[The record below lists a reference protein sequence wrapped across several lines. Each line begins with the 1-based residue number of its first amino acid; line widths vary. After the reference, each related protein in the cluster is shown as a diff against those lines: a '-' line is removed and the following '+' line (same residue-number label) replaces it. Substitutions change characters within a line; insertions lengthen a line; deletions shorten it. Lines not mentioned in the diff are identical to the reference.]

1 MSSIIEKIKN
11 TFIPSYNPFQQT
23 TGGKARSSDALV
35 RTGGG
40 SDNPKHNANNLIFPS
55 APDRT
60 AKDVGSWREALQ
72 QAESPFF
79 PYRTAMQMLYN
90 DTILNEQVRACMLR
104 RRNLTMLR
112 DFVVKAPDGTELK
125 EWTEYFKRPWFSQ
138 KVLSYIIDAKF
149 YGYSLIALG
158 DIKDGIFVNP
168 SIVRRPSV
176 SPDRM
181 QVMPFYNNPSGYY
194 FNEAPYKD
202 WHLWVPTISEDGV
215 STCGYGI
222 LYPIAKTEIYLRG
235 GMAMYADFVAIYGQ
249 PIRELKT
256 SKTEESERQEA
267 LRGLEDMG
275 SNPVVVTD
283 PMTDELIIH
292 SAGNSGNG
300 YKSYNDFIRTLNQ
313 TISKVLLGHEDAIS
327 SVPGKL
333 GASELVTSGSKTND
347 GDAST
352 PVAKALRDI
361 QSEDANFIEPYIRYE
376 LIPKMLKLGI
386 NKYHGEKLMEGAYL
400 EFLNDA
406 EDRVIKA
413 MEADKNQ
420 KIATLALTMVQGGM
434 KMDETYFTDQT
445 GVPCTAIPIGD
456 VANNQLGSV
465 NDKSEHLK
473 TGEAL
478 KDKNMERT
486 NSPKKIVNK
495 LSKKIEDGITNK

>member
-1 MSSIIEKIKN
+1 MSNFIDKIKN
-11 TFIPSYNPFQQT
+11 AVIPSYNPFLQK
-23 TGGKARSSDALV
+23 GKARDSNALNK
-35 RTGGG
+35 TGGG
-40 SDNPKHNANNLIFPS
+40 SENSKHNANNLIFPS

-60 AKDVGSWREALQ
+60 AKDIQSWRTSLE

-79 PYRTAMQMLYN
+79 PFRTAMQMLYN
-90 DTILNEQVRACMLR
+90 DTILNEHVRACMLR
-104 RRNLTMLR
+104 RRNLTLLR
-112 DFVVKAPDGTELK
+112 DFVVKDANGEIM
-125 EWTEYFKRPWFSQ
+125 EGWTEYFKRPWFSQ
-138 KVLSYIIDAKF
+138 KVLSFILDAKF

-158 DIKDGIFVNP
+158 DIKNGVFVNP
-168 SIVRRPSV
+168 NVVRRPSV

-181 QVMPFYNNPSGYY
+181 QVMPFYNNPSGYN
-194 FNEAPYKD
+194 FDEAPYKD

-222 LYPIAKTEIYLRG
+222 LYPVAKTEIYLRG

-292 SAGNSGNG
+292 NAGNSGNG

-347 GDAST
+347 GDALI
-352 PVAKALRDI
+352 PVAKAMRDI
-361 QSEDANFIEPYIRYE
+361 QTEDANFIEPVVRYD

-386 NKYHGEKLMEGAYL
+386 TRYKGETLTDGCYL

-406 EDRVIKA
+406 EERVIKA

-434 KMDETYFTDQT
+434 KMDEDYFTKQT

-456 VANNQLGSV
+456 VTNNQLGSV

-478 KDKNMERT
+478 KDKSKERT